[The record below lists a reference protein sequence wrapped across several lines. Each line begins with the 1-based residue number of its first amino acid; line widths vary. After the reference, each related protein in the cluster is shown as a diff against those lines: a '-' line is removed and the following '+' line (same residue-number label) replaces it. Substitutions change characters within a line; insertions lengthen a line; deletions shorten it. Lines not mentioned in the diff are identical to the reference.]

1 MWKLLVYSGIM
12 DAVREAWTDE
22 RLDDLTEGMDRGFDR
37 VDKDLRELRTEV
49 SMVRRELGAEIA
61 ASRVEMDGR
70 FSRLEARFDSMQ
82 RMTLGAYVTAVLG
95 LIATQL

>member
-1 MWKLLVYSGIM
+1 M

-22 RLDDLTEGMDRGFDR
+22 RLDDLARRMDQGFDR
-37 VDKDLRELRTEV
+37 VDKDLRELCADMAAGHHGLRTDITAAR
-49 SMVRRELGAEIA
+49 SELKA
-61 ASRVEMDGR
+61 EMDTR
-70 FSRLEARFDSMQ
+70 FDRLEARFDSMQ